1 MSVRGISQ
9 VIIQDDE
16 EIELDSL
23 ESNTVDAKGN
33 SASEAR
39 RTLTELAIEDIL
51 SQDKRRSGNYKS
63 LGVFP
68 VSGRRKN
75 SLLLVPIDTKNK

>member
-51 SQDKRRSGNYKS
+51 SQDKRRSGNDKS